1 MKCKITF
8 YFKNGSTFDVNKKL
22 NLDSDELSE
31 LERSYINSFEKG
43 ETIMEVTQTTSNII
57 DLKQVQIIKMEIIG
71 DKDERRN
78 ESRNQK
84 SC

>member
-71 DKDERRN
+71 DKDE
-78 ESRNQK
+78 
-84 SC
+84 

>member
-22 NLDSDELSE
+22 NFGSDKLSE
-31 LERSYINSFEKG
+31 LSRSYINLFEKG

-57 DLKQVQIIKMEIIG
+57 DLKQVQVIKMEIIG
-71 DKDERRN
+71 GKDE
-78 ESRNQK
+78 EDL
-84 SC
+84 

>member
-1 MKCKITF
+1 MKYKITF
-8 YFKNGSTFDVNKKL
+8 YFKNGSTFDVNKEL
-22 NLDSDELSE
+22 NSYELSE
-31 LERSYINSFEKG
+31 LRRSYINSLEKG
-43 ETIMEVTQTTSNII
+43 ETIIEITRTTSNII

>member
-31 LERSYINSFEKG
+31 LKRNYIKSFEKG
-43 ETIMEVTQTTSNII
+43 ETIMEDTQTTSNII

-71 DKDERRN
+71 GKDA
-78 ESRNQK
+78 K
-84 SC
+84 D

>member
-57 DLKQVQIIKMEIIG
+57 DLKQVQIIKMEIVG
-71 DKDERRN
+71 DKDEEN
-78 ESRNQK
+78 L
-84 SC
+84 

>member
-31 LERSYINSFEKG
+31 LERSYINSFKKG

-57 DLKQVQIIKMEIIG
+57 DLKQVQIIKMEIVG
-71 DKDERRN
+71 DKDEEN
-78 ESRNQK
+78 L
-84 SC
+84 